1 MYSITDW
8 DFFYL
13 LLPLLAIL
21 VNITLRYL
29 PLVPI
34 NSTIMVSRIW
44 FLSDPC
50 PEHFSDTQPLPPLLS
65 FVLFL
70 PFLPFCHFWSFWH
83 IFNTNPSLLRPLSSA
98 EKFNLT
104 WKIGPNPSPHTH
116 SSIVKSGG
124 ICVWYNKDVN
134 MPSHIFL
141 LYPVIDSTP
150 DQQRHWDSP
159 WLQQWMWIWG
169 NFKL

>member
-1 MYSITDW
+1 MKSSALILFLVCGAHVACGAHHLVLFKLASWSELNVLYNRLD
-8 DFFYL
+8 L
-13 LLPLLAIL
+13 LLPFLAIL

-65 FVLFL
+65 FVLFFAVFAFLSFLVFLTHFQYQPLPPL
-70 PFLPFCHFWSFWH
+70 PFV
-83 IFNTNPSLLRPLSSA
+83 PLSSA

-104 WKIGPNPSPHTH
+104 LKIGPQSPHTH

-124 ICVWYNKDVN
+124 ICVWYNKEA
-134 MPSHIFL
+134 M
-141 LYPVIDSTP
+141 
-150 DQQRHWDSP
+150 
-159 WLQQWMWIWG
+159 
-169 NFKL
+169 